1 MLVLNIKLLILSQ
14 NTHMKKLLIIG
25 GLAAFI
31 FACSNE
37 NTNKQAQTEST
48 VDSLLVQAQG
58 LFKALPTKAENP
70 ENELSDAKVALGRIL
85 YSDTRLSKTGNNSC
99 NSCHNLA
106 TFGVDNEP
114 FSKGDAG
121 KLGGRNSPSSFNAAL
136 HISQFWDGRA
146 KDVEEQAGMP
156 VMNPVEMAIPNEEFL
171 VKRLAGVPVYQEKFK
186 AAFPNEDKPLT
197 YKNIAKAIAAF
208 ERTLITP
215 SKFDQY
221 LGGDATALNDTEKEG
236 LKTFINSGCTAC
248 HSGATM
254 GGTQMMKFGLINDYH
269 PLTKSS
275 NGDNGLMDL
284 TKKDTDKDIF
294 KVPSLRNVAK
304 THPYFHDGSVKDL
317 KEAIKIMGKTQLNKD
332 LTEQEVA
339 SIASFL
345 EALTGDIPE
354 ETKKMPTE
362 LAAK

>member
-1 MLVLNIKLLILSQ
+1 
-14 NTHMKKLLIIG
+14 MKKVLVFAA
-25 GLAAFI
+25 LAAFV

-37 NTNKQAQTEST
+37 NSNKSVQKETQPVS
-48 VDSLLVQAQG
+48 DDLLAQAQG
-58 LFKALPTKAENP
+58 LFGVLPATAVNP
-70 ENELSDAKVALGRIL
+70 ENELTDAKVALGKIL
-85 YSDTRLSKTGNNSC
+85 YFDTRLSKTGKNSC

-106 TFGVDNEP
+106 TFGVDNNS
-114 FSKGDAG
+114 FSTGDAG

-171 VKRLAGVPVYQEKFK
+171 VKRLSEVKLYQDKFK
-186 AAFPNEDKPLT
+186 AAFPNETSPLT

-215 SKFDQY
+215 SRFDKY
-221 LGGDATALNDTEKEG
+221 LGGDIAALTDAEKTG
-236 LKTFINSGCTAC
+236 LQTFISSGCTAC
-248 HSGATM
+248 HSGATL
-254 GGTQMMKFGLINDYH
+254 GGTQLMKFGLVNDYH

-275 NGDNGLMDL
+275 NGDNGLMDFS
-284 TKKDTDKDIF
+284 KKESDKDIF
-294 KVPSLRNVAK
+294 KVASLRNVAK

-317 KEAIKIMGKTQLNKD
+317 PTAIRIMGKAQLNKD
-332 LTEQEVA
+332 LTDEEVS
-339 SIASFL
+339 SIVVFL
-345 EALTGDIPE
+345 ESLTADIPE

-362 LAAK
+362 LASN